1 MTAPATIL
9 QPPKF
14 GRTYQLYVQPDAAA
28 AAIANNPDALPIS
41 ISLPLTIEFDITRNI
56 QNSANTCQIRI
67 WNLAK
72 QTRNQIR
79 YDRTNYAVDRGVILK
94 AGYGIN
100 PSVIFAGNIT
110 QAWSVREGT
119 DYVTTIECFVGGSAY
134 INART
139 NQTFIAGTPIQTVV
153 QSLVD
158 SLSAYGIS
166 AGAIGTYT
174 GTLKRDTTYSGNT
187 LEILRSLTGG
197 GTFIDQLKAN
207 CLNNGEY
214 IDNLSGVTTVS
225 SDSGLL
231 GTPVQELL
239 ILNFDMIFEPR
250 VNPGQKINLV
260 SQTENNFNGQ
270 YKCISVKHRGMI
282 SAAVC
287 GRVITTVGLQ
297 YIKNATPVASQ
308 NPSAPVIA

>member
-1 MTAPATIL
+1 MSNRMPRR
-9 QPPKF
+9 PPSPTTPM
-14 GRTYQLYVQPDAAA
+14 RCQLAYRCRSPL
-28 AAIANNPDALPIS
+28 NS
-41 ISLPLTIEFDITRNI
+41 ISRATFRIAPIHVKSAFGTLPT
-56 QNSANTCQIRI
+56 
-67 WNLAK
+67 
-72 QTRNQIR
+72 QTATKSVMIAPTMLSIAAS
-79 YDRTNYAVDRGVILK
+79 YLK

-110 QAWSVREGT
+110 QAWSVREGA

-214 IDNLSGVTTVS
+214 IDNLSSVTTVS

-260 SQTENNFNGQ
+260 SQTESNFNGQ

-287 GRVITTVGLQ
+287 GKVITTVGLQ